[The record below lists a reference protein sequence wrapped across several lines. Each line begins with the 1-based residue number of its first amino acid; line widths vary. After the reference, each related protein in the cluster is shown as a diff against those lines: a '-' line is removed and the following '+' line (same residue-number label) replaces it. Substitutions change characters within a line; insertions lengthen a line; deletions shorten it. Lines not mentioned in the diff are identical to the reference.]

1 MCCIAPGDKQI
12 EVKKQI
18 KLGTEVW
25 FAAKDNAKVPH
36 EKRFDVFNALEKNFH
51 ELT

>member
-12 EVKKQI
+12 EVKKQLR
-18 KLGTEVW
+18 LGTDLW
-25 FAAKDNAKVPH
+25 FTAKDNAKVPH
-36 EKRFDVFNALEKNFH
+36 EKSFDGFNALEKNFH